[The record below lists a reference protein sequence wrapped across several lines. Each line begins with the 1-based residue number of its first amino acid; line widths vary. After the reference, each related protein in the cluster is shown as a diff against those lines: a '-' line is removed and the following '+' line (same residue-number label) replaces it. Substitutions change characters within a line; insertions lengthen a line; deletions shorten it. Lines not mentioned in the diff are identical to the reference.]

1 MFLPLF
7 LTALTV
13 LAAEPPNPI
22 APMPLAA
29 LASVRAFEGRVTR
42 NLSILKVALRPDQS
56 LMAEIKADHPELFQ
70 VRMLDEIGRP
80 LFGVRITRVGDKSFL
95 MNRRHEAMDVHI
107 RIETPTSMTDEP
119 YRLVL
124 CEIKTD
130 LALGLT
136 PEPKPAGA
144 KD

>member
-1 MFLPLF
+1 MLLPLM
-7 LTALTV
+7 
-13 LAAEPPNPI
+13 LAALALPATEPPNPI
-22 APMPLAA
+22 APMPAA
-29 LASVRAFEGRVTR
+29 SLASVRAFEGRVTR
-42 NLSILKVALRPDQS
+42 NLSILKVSLRADQS

-80 LFGVRITRVGDKSFL
+80 LFGVRITKVGDKSFL
-95 MNRRHEAMDVHI
+95 MNRRHLAMDVHV
-107 RIETPTSMTDEP
+107 RIEAPVAMTNEP

-130 LALGLT
+130 VALG
-136 PEPKPAGA
+136 G

>member
-1 MFLPLF
+1 MLMPLMVA
-7 LTALTV
+7 ALAL

-22 APMPLAA
+22 APMPAEA

-56 LMAEIKADHPELFQ
+56 LMAEIKADHPHLYQ
-70 VRMLDEIGRP
+70 VRMLDEVGRG
-80 LFGVRITRVGDKSFL
+80 LFVVQIIKVGEKVFL
-95 MNRRHEAMDVHI
+95 MNRRHQAMDVHL
-107 RIETPTSMTDEP
+107 RIETPVSMTNEP

-130 LALGLT
+130 VALAPT
-136 PEPKPAGA
+136 PEPKP